1 MSQYDRNTKYLER
14 HRIIYRRNPVTDRP
28 TQTFDWGWYY
38 EDGTHQCYTLFN
50 SRAKINT
57 YRSLKWHLYVLW
69 YLNPQLDQEDFNALS
84 TYICNKRT
92 GFVTFKVS
100 DQLLQSMVYD
110 VSLMDLEK
118 PPPNKLRKVIFKDF
132 TGLDMRQKLSI
143 VGKLVGRKGITENEI
158 YDAMLLIND
167 SEIKITVAR
176 LADTL
181 GCSTRTI
188 YRNMSNELKK
198 EKELLNQQVNPFAN

>member
-1 MSQYDRNTKYLER
+1 MSQYDRNTKYLDN
-14 HRIIYRRNPVTDRP
+14 HRIIYRCIPWSDKP
-28 TQTFDWGWYY
+28 TETFDWGYFY

-50 SRAKINT
+50 SRAKITT
-57 YRSLKWHLYVLW
+57 YKSLKWHLYVLW
-69 YLNPQLDQEDFNALS
+69 YLNPQLDQEGFNSIAEH
-84 TYICNKRT
+84 ICRKRS

-100 DQLLQSMVYD
+100 EQLLQSMVYD

-143 VGKLVGRKGITENEI
+143 VGKLVGRSKISENEI

-167 SEIKITVAR
+167 SRIKITVAR
-176 LADTL
+176 IADAL
-181 GCSTRTI
+181 KCSTRTI

-198 EKELLNQQVNPFAN
+198 EKELLNQQL